1 MPFPVAGTGYQV
13 GDGNELSPNFYI
25 QSAPV
30 SFTTDPTPTPA
41 QLAGVALFIGNPGGA
56 INFTLP
62 TVAALETAYQSMGE
76 KPNGAF
82 EFVIINTNATNAIT
96 VQATAGTGWTTAGGG
111 SMTVALSTSARFQAR
126 KTGAGAWQ
134 LYRIA

>member
-1 MPFPVAGTGYQV
+1 MAFPVAGSGYQV
-13 GDGNELSPNFYI
+13 GDGSDSNPNFYI
-25 QSAPV
+25 QSTPV
-30 SFTTDPTPTPA
+30 SFTTDPAPTAA
-41 QLAGVALFIGNPGGA
+41 QLAGTALFIGNPGGA

-62 TVAALETAYQSMGE
+62 TVLALETAYQAMGE
-76 KPNGAF
+76 KPNVAF

-96 VQATAGTGWTTAGGG
+96 VVTNTGWTVTGGG
-111 SMTVALSTSARFQAR
+111 SVTVALSTSARFQAR

>member
-1 MPFPVAGTGYQV
+1 MALPVSGSGYQV
-13 GDGNELSPNFYI
+13 GDGNELAPNFYI

-30 SFTTDPTPTPA
+30 SFTTDPAATPA
-41 QLAGVALFIGNPGGA
+41 QLAGIAMFIGNPGAA

-62 TVAALETAYQSMGE
+62 TVAALETAYQAMGE
-76 KPNGAF
+76 KPNVAF
-82 EFVIINTNATNAIT
+82 EFVIININATNAIT
-96 VQATAGTGWTTAGGG
+96 VTTNTGWTITSAG

-134 LYRIA
+134 LYRMA

>member
-13 GDGNELSPNFYI
+13 GDGNELAPNFYI

-30 SFTTDPTPTPA
+30 SFTTDPAPTA
-41 QLAGVALFIGNPGGA
+41 LQLAGIAMFIGNPGGA

-62 TVAALETAYQSMGE
+62 TVAALETAYQAMGE
-76 KPNGAF
+76 KPNVAF

-96 VQATAGTGWTTAGGG
+96 LQPGTGWTITGAG

-126 KTGAGAWQ
+126 KTGVGTWQ
-134 LYRIA
+134 LYRMA

>member
-13 GDGNELSPNFYI
+13 GDGNEAGVLFYV
-25 QSAPV
+25 QPAPI
-30 SFTTDPTPTPA
+30 SFTTDPAPTA
-41 QLAGVALFIGNPGGA
+41 LQLAGIAFFIGNPGGA

-62 TVAALETAYQSMGE
+62 TVAALETAYQAMGE
-76 KPNGAF
+76 KVNTAF

-96 VQATAGTGWTTAGGG
+96 VQPGTGWTVTGGG

-126 KTGAGAWQ
+126 KTGVGAWQ
-134 LYRIA
+134 LYRL